1 MRLTDI
7 FYLAERYLII
17 GCIAAGFIAGIF
29 CIIYFV
35 LYKKI
40 LHGTAVFPLK
50 KLAAAAVILCYL
62 IVVLGATMLDRGAVW
77 NHGRITLSLFL
88 SYREAWYSFSIREWR
103 NIILNIC
110 MFIPLGLLLPLYG
123 KYWRKAVF
131 TYLTG
136 LAFTLLIELAQL
148 VFNRGIFELDDI
160 FNNLL
165 GTMIGYGLYQLL
177 HLLPK
182 FHPASGHTRHSC
194 RNKPLYA
201 ALLYQIPL
209 IMTVILFGTVFIV
222 YQQQEFGN
230 LREHYIHKADLSAT
244 DLQLQTELSSDTQ
257 TVPVY
262 QMTIANEAETHALAQ
277 ALFAKLGTQ
286 IDESETDLYDE
297 TAIYWSQGRN
307 HNVWID
313 YAGCR
318 MHFTDFTAYD
328 SGTQQ
333 TGKSGC
339 SKEELQ
345 TAFGQLGIQIPD
357 SADFQDLGDGKYL
370 FDADLREPDRLCQ
383 GSLSCTCDADGRI
396 CSFDN
401 SILTYQKYRNCE
413 ILSEQEAYDQLK
425 NGKFRTDYLK
435 TDLISIT
442 INSVSLSYTADSKGF
457 YQPIYIFSGM
467 LNGETA
473 EIGIPAL
480 K

>member
-7 FYLAERYLII
+7 FYLAEKYLII
-17 GCIAAGFIAGIF
+17 GCIAAGFIVGIF

-35 LYKKI
+35 LYKRL

-62 IVVLGATMLDRGAVW
+62 MVVLGATMLDRGAVW

-88 SYREAWYSFSIREWR
+88 SYREAWYSFSVREWR

-123 KYWRKAVF
+123 RYWRKAVF

-182 FHPASGHTRHSC
+182 LHPVSGNTSHSR

-209 IMTVILFGTVFIV
+209 IITVILFGTVFIV

-230 LREHYIHKADLSAT
+230 LREHYIYKADLSAA
-244 DLQLQTELSSDTQ
+244 DLQLQTELSSDTL

-262 QMTIANEAETHALAQ
+262 QMTIADESETHALAQ

-307 HNVWID
+307 YNVWID
-313 YAGCR
+313 YAGCP

-328 SGTQQ
+328 SSTLENPAAAKRSCRPHSASLEFKSRTVLIFRISETTNTYLTQ
-333 TGKSGC
+333 
-339 SKEELQ
+339 
-345 TAFGQLGIQIPD
+345 I
-357 SADFQDLGDGKYL
+357 
-370 FDADLREPDRLCQ
+370 
-383 GSLSCTCDADGRI
+383 
-396 CSFDN
+396 
-401 SILTYQKYRNCE
+401 
-413 ILSEQEAYDQLK
+413 
-425 NGKFRTDYLK
+425 
-435 TDLISIT
+435 
-442 INSVSLSYTADSKGF
+442 
-457 YQPIYIFSGM
+457 
-467 LNGETA
+467 
-473 EIGIPAL
+473 
-480 K
+480 